1 MPRVRRMEMTRGI
14 KLQGKKKKKKMAM
27 VQLLSPVQILI
38 FTWGTRKSKN
48 VVILIQTSVRR
59 DHEKGLRNFFNIERT

>member
-14 KLQGKKKKKKMAM
+14 KLQGKKMAM

-59 DHEKGLRNFFNIERT
+59 DHEKGLRNFFNIERI